1 MVSIGAA
8 LCPVL
13 GYVSDAYGLN
23 YAFIIMTIVCA
34 IALVVQCYYQM
45 WRKNEEKWCNQ
56 NVHILY
62 QIEKNHQKI
71 LMNFLNK

>member
-1 MVSIGAA
+1 
-8 LCPVL
+8 
-13 GYVSDAYGLN
+13 
-23 YAFIIMTIVCA
+23 MTIVCA
-34 IALVVQCYYQM
+34 IALACSMLLPNVEE
-45 WRKNEEKWCNQ
+45 NEEKWCNQ

>member
-1 MVSIGAA
+1 
-8 LCPVL
+8 
-13 GYVSDAYGLN
+13 
-23 YAFIIMTIVCA
+23 MTIVCA
-34 IALVVQCYYQM
+34 NALVVQCYYQM